1 MHRSVAR
8 LSLVLLL
15 LASPAAA
22 WDPFDRL
29 PNADRVRKAQGTRL
43 PVGPGVSDVR
53 WDPDGGTVF
62 FRRGDSWFRQPIE
75 GGPAEPAAEGDLP
88 KAVAAENAP
97 RRRRGGGADGP
108 PPARGR
114 QATRATSPDGK
125 TVALHKAGNLFLAN
139 PDGSD
144 ERAVTTEGGGTLK
157 FGSASWVYGEELDQD
172 TAMWWSPD
180 SRYLAFYRFDDS
192 AVVNFLLLK
201 GWTDVRTELDTE
213 PYPKPGE
220 GNPVAGLMVLDTRD
234 GNIVT
239 VDVGSDRQQYVYRV
253 SWSPKPGPDGP
264 TLLFHRTNRRQDTLE
279 LVAADPETGA
289 TRTVLTERQETWQK
303 NDPEFRFLADGRRF
317 IWTSEATGWAHYQLW
332 SLDGG
337 KLAQLTAGEW
347 PVDGIVSVDET
358 NGWLWFM
365 GRSGEVKIN
374 PHLHRVRL
382 DGSDGSLVTREDR
395 HWSNPRIS
403 PDGSLVV
410 ATREFVDEP
419 PRTQLIRASDG
430 AIVAT
435 LAESEGD
442 PWEKAGLAKP
452 EFVELLAADGVTPLY
467 GIVWKPAD
475 FDPSRRYPLVVE
487 TYGGPL
493 INIVSSRM
501 ARPNPETEFGAIIL
515 SVDNRGTPGRG
526 KAFEAATYLAL
537 GGADAD
543 DQAAA
548 ARQVAERPYVDPDR
562 IAITGHSYGGYM
574 ACIALLRHP
583 EVFAVGVSGAP
594 PTDWRNYDT
603 IYTERFMRTPQ
614 ENPEGYDFG
623 SCVRRAGDLKG
634 KLLLVHG
641 MVDDNVHPTNV
652 FQLADAL
659 QSRNIPFEMMLF
671 PRAGHGIM
679 SPAHESVKWSFLVR
693 HLGLMPAPAPT
704 SKAAPAP

>member
-1 MHRSVAR
+1 MPRTVAP
-8 LSLVLLL
+8 LSFVLLL
-15 LASPAAA
+15 LASPAVA

-29 PNADRVRKAQGTRL
+29 PNADKVRKSQRVDL
-43 PVGPGVSDVR
+43 RSGPGISEVR
-53 WDPDGGTVF
+53 WDLGGGRVF
-62 FRRGDSWFRQPIE
+62 FKRGDSWSSQSFE
-75 GGPAEPAAEGDLP
+75 GGPAETAAEGDLP
-88 KAVAAENAP
+88 KAGAPDEGP
-97 RRRRGGGADGP
+97 RRRRRGGADGP

-114 QATRATSPDGK
+114 QATRATAPDGQ
-125 TVALHKAGNLFLAN
+125 TVAIHKDGNLFLAK

-144 ERAVTTEGGGTLK
+144 ERAVTTDGGGKIK
-157 FGSASWVYGEELDQD
+157 FGSASWVYGEELDQN

-192 AVVNFLLLK
+192 PVQDFLLLK
-201 GWTDVRTELDTE
+201 GWTAVRTELDTE

-220 GNPVAGLMVLDTRD
+220 GNPIAGLMVLDTTD
-234 GNIVT
+234 GNLVT
-239 VDVGSDRQQYVYRV
+239 VDVGSDTQQYVYRV
-253 SWSPKPGPDGP
+253 SWSPEPGPDGP
-264 TLLFHRTNRRQDTLE
+264 TLLYHRTNRRQDTLD

-289 TRTVLTERQETWQK
+289 TRTVLTERQETWQR
-303 NDPEFRFLADGRRF
+303 NDPEFRFLDDGRRF
-317 IWTSEATGWAHYQLW
+317 LWASEATGFAHYQLW
-332 SLDGG
+332 SLDAG
-337 KLAQLTAGEW
+337 KIAQLTAGEW
-347 PVDGIVSVDET
+347 PVDGIVSIDEK

-365 GRSGEVKIN
+365 GRSGRIKIN

-382 DGSDGSLVTREDR
+382 DGSDHSVVTREDR
-395 HWSNPRIS
+395 HWSSPRIS
-403 PDGSLVV
+403 PDGSMVV

-430 AIVAT
+430 AVVAT
-435 LAESEGD
+435 LSGSEDGC

-467 GIVWKPAD
+467 GILWKPSD
-475 FDPSRRYPLVVE
+475 FDASKRYPLVVE

-493 INIVSSRM
+493 ITIVSSRM
-501 ARPNPETEFGAIIL
+501 ARPNPETEFGTIIL

-526 KAFEAATYLAL
+526 KAFEAATYLKL

-548 ARQVAERPYVDPDR
+548 AMQVAKRPYVDPER
-562 IAITGHSYGGYM
+562 IAITGHSYGGYL
-574 ACIALLRHP
+574 ACIAMLRHP
-583 EVFAVGVSGAP
+583 EVFAVGVAGAP

-623 SCVRRAGDLKG
+623 SCVKRAGDLKG

-652 FQLADAL
+652 FQLADAF

-679 SPAHESVKWSFLVR
+679 SPAHESVKWSFLLR
-693 HLGLMPAPAPT
+693 HLGLRPGSTP
-704 SKAAPAP
+704 